1 MSSWHI
7 RSPWLYAFWKFSRP
21 HTIVGTT
28 LSVIA
33 LYSIAAAE
41 TVTRPPLSTLPLALL
56 ACLCGNIYIVGL
68 NQLEDIGID
77 RINKPHLPLA
87 SGEFSQWQGWSI
99 VSTTGLL
106 ALAVAAWQ
114 GIWLL
119 ATVGISLVIGTAYSL
134 PPIRLKRYALWASW
148 CIFTVRGLVVNLG
161 LFLHF
166 QQTFN
171 PGLPTIPPVIWAVT
185 VFMVGFTIAIAI
197 FKDIPDLEGDR
208 RFRINTLTVRL
219 GQRAVFNLAM
229 LLLTICYLGMM
240 IASLAGLPGVHRP
253 FFITTHALA
262 LISLWWCGHRLAIA
276 DLPQLNQRYARFY
289 LMIWLLFFLEYGIVP
304 IAVLLNHLAGSTK
317 LVFSSPLL

>member
-7 RSPWLYAFWKFSRP
+7 RFSWLYAFWKFSRP
-21 HTIVGTT
+21 HTVIGTT
-28 LSVIA
+28 LSVMA

-41 TVTRPPLSTLPLALL
+41 ATTILPIATLPLALF

-87 SGEFSQWQGWSI
+87 SGEFSPSQGWSI
-99 VSTTGLL
+99 VGTTGLL

-119 ATVGISLVIGTAYSL
+119 ATVGISLIIGTAYSL

-148 CIFTVRGLVVNLG
+148 CILTVRGLVVNLG

-166 QQTFN
+166 QQTLS
-171 PGLPTIPPVIWAVT
+171 PGSAAIPPVIWAVT

-208 RFRINTLTVRL
+208 QFRINTLTVRL
-219 GQRAVFNLAM
+219 GQRAVFTLAM
-229 LLLTICYLGMM
+229 LLLTTCYLGM
-240 IASLAGLPGVHRP
+240 ILAGLAGLPGVHRP
-253 FFITTHALA
+253 FFVATHALA
-262 LISLWWCGHRLAIA
+262 LISLWWCCYRLGISNS
-276 DLPQLNQRYARFY
+276 PHLNQRYAQLY
-289 LMIWLLFFLEYGIVP
+289 LIIWSLFFLEYGMIP
-304 IAVLLNHLAGSTK
+304 IAVLLNHSANGTI
-317 LVFSSPLL
+317 